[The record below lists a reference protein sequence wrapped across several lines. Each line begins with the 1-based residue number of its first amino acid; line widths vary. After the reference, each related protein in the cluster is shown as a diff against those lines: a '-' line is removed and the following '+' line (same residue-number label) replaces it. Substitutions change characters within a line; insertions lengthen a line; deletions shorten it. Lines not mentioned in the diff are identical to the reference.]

1 MATLPAVVK
10 YLTQIE
16 QKRDNVV
23 QAVQLRHETVLAVQ
37 ILVEVL
43 LRLFEDQSDIDAA
56 RADEPAVD
64 LDDQLVVARQ
74 VQDLG
79 FSNETLRQTRR
90 ARTNVE
96 DFNNSLFAVH

>member
-43 LRLFEDQSDIDAA
+43 LRFFEDQSDIDAA